1 MVYINGSYLDEMI
14 AHAQEEAPYEACGV
28 LAGANGRPTKVYR
41 ARSAER
47 SPVRYHIEP
56 HDQLRIM
63 REIEENG
70 WEILGIY
77 HSHPNGPDHPS
88 ATDVALAFYP
98 EAIYVIVSLRHPE
111 RPQVRAFRIIDGQI
125 AEERLETLQ

>member
-1 MVYINGSYLDEMI
+1 LVYIDGAYLDEMV
-14 AHAQEEAPYEACGV
+14 AHAQEEAPYEACGI
-28 LAGANGRPTKVYR
+28 LAGANGRPTKLYR
-41 ARSAER
+41 ARNAEG
-47 SPVRYHIEP
+47 SPVRFRIEP

-88 ATDVALAFYP
+88 ATDVAQAFYP
-98 EAIYVIVSLRHPE
+98 EAIYFIVSLRNPGQ
-111 RPQVRAFRIIDGQI
+111 PQVRAFRIIDGEI
-125 AEERLETLQ
+125 RVEEI